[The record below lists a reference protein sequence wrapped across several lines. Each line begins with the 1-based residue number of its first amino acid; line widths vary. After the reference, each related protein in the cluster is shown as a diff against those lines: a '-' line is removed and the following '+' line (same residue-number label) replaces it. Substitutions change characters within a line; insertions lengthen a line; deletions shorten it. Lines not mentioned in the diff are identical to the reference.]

1 MAGCI
6 VMHFVVKESSKPTSV
21 QLYSIKLLNV
31 LVVGMKTVLA
41 LPFWQ
46 IIVAGFSCNNLLND
60 QPSSVTVTVCIF
72 LAAVDCLLFTIL
84 QALFTLLFFEVSPF
98 QEQKCSIASPAN
110 CNESI
115 KLLVKMFTGTYLIL
129 DQTKFIGKYY
139 IIALTFLAGMWCW
152 KNYRQRGHYN
162 TPQKYFS
169 EVQCA
174 LLFWISLCV
183 FVQAFISPSEFLGIY
198 FTILGIPLSVLA
210 WWEFKRMKGARM
222 MCLTFKTIS
231 DPEDARFF
239 LLSMIDSVR
248 RLA

>member
-98 QEQKCSIASPAN
+98 
-110 CNESI
+110 
-115 KLLVKMFTGTYLIL
+115 
-129 DQTKFIGKYY
+129 
-139 IIALTFLAGMWCW
+139 
-152 KNYRQRGHYN
+152 
-162 TPQKYFS
+162 
-169 EVQCA
+169 
-174 LLFWISLCV
+174 
-183 FVQAFISPSEFLGIY
+183 
-198 FTILGIPLSVLA
+198 
-210 WWEFKRMKGARM
+210 
-222 MCLTFKTIS
+222 
-231 DPEDARFF
+231 
-239 LLSMIDSVR
+239 
-248 RLA
+248 